1 MRIAAIADIHGNHM
15 ALEAVL
21 ADIARIGVDLTVNL
35 GDHLS
40 SPLEAG
46 KTADLLL
53 ANEMI
58 SIRGN
63 HDRWLLEKTP
73 DEMGASDRW
82 AHGQLTQAH
91 KDWLA
96 ALPATR
102 TVNDRIFLC
111 HGTPADDNTY
121 WLEKVHPYAVITMNA
136 IEEIEAAAEGVEVPL
151 LLCAHTHIP
160 RAVRLRDGRLVVNP
174 GSVGC
179 PGYSDPTPPTPHVMQ
194 AGTPDASYA
203 VLEEA
208 GRDRWS
214 VSFRQVPYDNR
225 AMAEIARARGNAT
238 WASALTTGWV
248 R

>member
-1 MRIAAIADIHGNHM
+1 MRLAAIADTHGNHL

-46 KTADLLL
+46 KTADILL
-53 ANEMI
+53 ASDMV

-63 HDRWLLEKTP
+63 HDRWILEKTP
-73 DEMGASDRW
+73 EEMGKSDRW
-82 AHGQLTQAH
+82 AHDQLTDAH
-91 KDWLA
+91 KAWLA

-102 TVNDRIFLC
+102 VVEDRIFLC

-121 WLEKVHPYAVITMNA
+121 WLERVLADGGMAMNR
-136 IEEIEAAAEGVEVPL
+136 IGEIEAAAEGIDCPL
-151 LLCAHTHIP
+151 MLCAHSHIP
-160 RAVRLRDGRLVVNP
+160 RAVRLGDGRLVVNP

-179 PGYSDPTPPTPHVMQ
+179 PAYEDPTPPTPHVMQ

-203 VLEEA
+203 VLEETG
-208 GRDRWS
+208 GRWT
-214 VSFRQVPYDNR
+214 VGFRQVPYDNR
-225 AMAEIARARGNAT
+225 TMAALAAERGHAA
-238 WASALTTGWV
+238 WASALTSGWI